1 MSAII
6 VWVSIKELHQTIV
19 LLQPSGTSARCTL
32 AMSRTAASAHLKFL
46 DDASHAML
54 ASSPATSAHLRAL
67 HQNAVMTSKTTG
79 PVASGQAWSCAG
91 CGTKLIPGLCREV
104 VPKKRTRSDRLSA
117 HGKAFKSQDY
127 ECERCHAVTTIVRP
141 RRRSVSTMRED
152 DSYLQPS
159 PSIAVKPSTEISAS
173 QGSNEKPIP
182 RKRARGKRT
191 SLQSMLAK
199 QSLARKPVASGNFG
213 LEITDLLKQ

>member
-1 MSAII
+1 
-6 VWVSIKELHQTIV
+6 
-19 LLQPSGTSARCTL
+19 
-32 AMSRTAASAHLKFL
+32 
-46 DDASHAML
+46 
-54 ASSPATSAHLRAL
+54 
-67 HQNAVMTSKTTG
+67 
-79 PVASGQAWSCAG
+79 
-91 CGTKLIPGLCREV
+91 
-104 VPKKRTRSDRLSA
+104 
-117 HGKAFKSQDY
+117 
-127 ECERCHAVTTIVRP
+127 
-141 RRRSVSTMRED
+141 MRED